1 MTGENRILVIRFWQ
15 HEVMSRGG
23 WSMCTKLNLVKSNEF
38 GELLH
43 NNMLE
48 ILMDYVFQNT

>member
-1 MTGENRILVIRFWQ
+1 MAGKNSILATSFRQ
-15 HEVMSRGG
+15 G
-23 WSMCTKLNLVKSNEF
+23 WSLGTKLNLVKSNEF